1 MAYLDFKNLINYR
14 LNMTRIC
21 LILSFVILLF
31 TQLMIGI
38 KELEDFLVIVIFL
51 LFVNDVIY
59 KLRHPDTLTL
69 KPMSDAEKSLRR
81 KMTWILF
88 VIMFFPIVL
97 DFFQVSVQ
105 GQSLIFKIVFIL
117 WAQVFLIDSVL
128 NYRETHMKK
137 WLLYSQTAA
146 MIVLVFALF

>member
-1 MAYLDFKNLINYR
+1 MGVR
-14 LNMTRIC
+14 
-21 LILSFVILLF
+21 
-31 TQLMIGI
+31 
-38 KELEDFLVIVIFL
+38 ELEDFLVIIIFF

-59 KLRHPDTLTL
+59 KYRHPDTLTL

-88 VIMFFPIVL
+88 AVMMFPIAL
-97 DFFQVSVQ
+97 DLFKVSVQ
-105 GQSLIFKIVFIL
+105 GQSLIFKVVFIL

-128 NYRETHMKK
+128 NYRETHLKK

>member
-1 MAYLDFKNLINYR
+1 M
-14 LNMTRIC
+14 NMTRLC
-21 LILSFVILLF
+21 LILSFLILLM
-31 TQLMIGI
+31 TQIFMGI

-59 KLRHPDTLTL
+59 KYRNPDTITL
-69 KPMSDAEKSLRR
+69 KPMSDAEKKLRK

-88 VIMFFPIVL
+88 IVMMFPIIL
-97 DFFQVSVQ
+97 DLFKVSVQ
-105 GQSLIFKIVFIL
+105 GQSLIFKVVFIL

-128 NYRETHMKK
+128 HYRETHLKK

-146 MIVLVFALF
+146 MIVIVFALL